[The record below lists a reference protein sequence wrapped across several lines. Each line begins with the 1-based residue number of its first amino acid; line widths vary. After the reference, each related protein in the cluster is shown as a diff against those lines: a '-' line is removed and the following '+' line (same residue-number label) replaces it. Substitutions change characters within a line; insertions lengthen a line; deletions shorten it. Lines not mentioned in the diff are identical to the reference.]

1 MSNKKNLIIP
11 KLQKQNLGKVN
22 PQKAEYLYI
31 SKDFCQKG
39 LSQIIKDGG
48 VQFKEI
54 QKFVN
59 NTQEPQYIL
68 VHASK
73 LEEGYLA
80 ISLLAGIYNEIHYRG
95 AWEDGMSE
103 GNEEN
108 NSSGATPTEPGIQ
121 WSDSWQCLPIV
132 PFKEADDYY
141 NWQENGFSSFGNSFL
156 ASQKT
161 NDNFVPYWS
170 ENEDKPICIS
180 MENISFFNCDGI
192 IETLN
197 SFRSNEQVYVLI
209 LHEENDFDP
218 FSSFDGFDTFE
229 SNEDKNLNQIILSL
243 TAEEL
248 EIPKTSSVSFYY
260 ENIWKQMVAN
270 SGCKLERKF
279 PVHDFLLD
287 IEKMNKEFSYDFLNK
302 ILKYALRNREHGILR
317 KNDFQFMERFA
328 GKRGPVE
335 QQTESRSAIR
345 CLREDLIGM
354 EQVKE
359 QVMETVQVMKFNRLR
374 KEMGL
379 KKSSYHNV
387 HMMLGAPGTA
397 KTTVAKLM
405 GKIMEEE
412 KLLPGSQFACVNG
425 AELKGMYVGHSAPKT
440 KALFEENDIIVI
452 DEAYSLTGDRSE
464 PDSFS
469 REAIAQLVIELEEHA
484 EDKLV
489 IFAGYGGTDVDEKN
503 NKMKEFIDANPG
515 IKSRINSTFYFP
527 SYTAPEMA
535 EIFKKHVEMSG
546 YELPKGWKEPIV
558 DYFSTRVNDEN
569 FGNGREARALFEKV
583 SVQMAKRIM
592 GNADG
597 GPQNAITEKTAKQCR
612 ISDIEGAIRR
622 AVEENKQISGRVKVH
637 NRIGF

>member
-535 EIFKKHVEMSG
+535 EIFKKYVEMSG

>member
-270 SGCKLERKF
+270 SGYKLERKF

-397 KTTVAKLM
+397 KTTIAKLM

-412 KLLPGSQFACVNG
+412 KLLPGSRFTCVNG

-440 KALFEENDIIVI
+440 KALFAENDIIVI

-503 NKMKEFIDANPG
+503 NKIKEFIDANPG

>member
-489 IFAGYGGTDVDEKN
+489 IFAGYGGTDVDKKN

>member
-1 MSNKKNLIIP
+1 MSTKKNLIVP

-31 SKDFCQKG
+31 SKEFCKEG
-39 LSQIIKDGG
+39 LSQITKDGG

-54 QKFVN
+54 QKFVKDH
-59 NTQEPQYIL
+59 QEPQYIL

-80 ISLLAGIYNEIHYRG
+80 ISLLAGIYNEIHSRG
-95 AWEDGMSE
+95 EWEE
-103 GNEEN
+103 G
-108 NSSGATPTEPGIQ
+108 AEPDIQ
-121 WSDSWQCLPIV
+121 WSDSWQCLPII

-141 NWQENGFSSFGNSFL
+141 NWQENDFSSFGNSFL

-161 NDNFVPYWS
+161 NDTFVPYWA
-170 ENEDKPICIS
+170 ENEDKPVCIS
-180 MENISFFNCDGI
+180 MENISFFRCDPI
-192 IETLN
+192 IDTLN

-209 LHEENDFDP
+209 LHEENDFD
-218 FSSFDGFDTFE
+218 SFNSFGGFGGFDTFE

-248 EIPKTSSVSFYY
+248 EIPKTNSVSLYY
-260 ENIWKQMVAN
+260 ENIWKQMVTN

-287 IEKMNKEFSYDFLNK
+287 IEKMNKEFSYDFLDK
-302 ILKYALRNREHGILR
+302 ILKYALRNKEHGILR
-317 KNDFQFMERFA
+317 KKDFQFMERFA
-328 GKRGPVE
+328 GKRGPAE
-335 QQTESRSAIR
+335 QKTETRSAIR

-354 EQVKE
+354 DQVKE

-374 KEMGL
+374 KEMGM

-412 KLLPGSQFACVNG
+412 KLLPGSQFTCVNG

-535 EIFKKHVEMSG
+535 EIFKKHAEMSG
-546 YELPKGWKEPIV
+546 YELPENWKEPITA
-558 DYFSTRVNDEN
+558 YFSTRVNDEN

-592 GNADG
+592 GDANG
-597 GPQNAITEKTAKQCR
+597 GLQNSINEKAIKQCR

-622 AVEENKQISGRVKVH
+622 AREENKQISGRVKVH

>member
-1 MSNKKNLIIP
+1 
-11 KLQKQNLGKVN
+11 
-22 PQKAEYLYI
+22 
-31 SKDFCQKG
+31 
-39 LSQIIKDGG
+39 
-48 VQFKEI
+48 
-54 QKFVN
+54 
-59 NTQEPQYIL
+59 
-68 VHASK
+68 
-73 LEEGYLA
+73 
-80 ISLLAGIYNEIHYRG
+80 
-95 AWEDGMSE
+95 
-103 GNEEN
+103 
-108 NSSGATPTEPGIQ
+108 
-121 WSDSWQCLPIV
+121 
-132 PFKEADDYY
+132 
-141 NWQENGFSSFGNSFL
+141 
-156 ASQKT
+156 
-161 NDNFVPYWS
+161 
-170 ENEDKPICIS
+170 

>member
-359 QVMETVQVMKFNRLR
+359 QVMETVQVMKFNCLR

>member
-270 SGCKLERKF
+270 SGYKLERKF

-302 ILKYALRNREHGILR
+302 ILKYALRNQEHGILR

-397 KTTVAKLM
+397 KTTIAKLM

-412 KLLPGSQFACVNG
+412 KLLPGSRFTCVNG

-440 KALFEENDIIVI
+440 KALFAENDIIVI

-503 NKMKEFIDANPG
+503 NKIKEFIDANPG

>member
-229 SNEDKNLNQIILSL
+229 SNEDKNLSQIILSL

>member
-1 MSNKKNLIIP
+1 
-11 KLQKQNLGKVN
+11 
-22 PQKAEYLYI
+22 
-31 SKDFCQKG
+31 
-39 LSQIIKDGG
+39 
-48 VQFKEI
+48 
-54 QKFVN
+54 
-59 NTQEPQYIL
+59 
-68 VHASK
+68 
-73 LEEGYLA
+73 
-80 ISLLAGIYNEIHYRG
+80 
-95 AWEDGMSE
+95 
-103 GNEEN
+103 
-108 NSSGATPTEPGIQ
+108 
-121 WSDSWQCLPIV
+121 
-132 PFKEADDYY
+132 
-141 NWQENGFSSFGNSFL
+141 
-156 ASQKT
+156 
-161 NDNFVPYWS
+161 
-170 ENEDKPICIS
+170 
-180 MENISFFNCDGI
+180 
-192 IETLN
+192 
-197 SFRSNEQVYVLI
+197 
-209 LHEENDFDP
+209 
-218 FSSFDGFDTFE
+218 
-229 SNEDKNLNQIILSL
+229 
-243 TAEEL
+243 
-248 EIPKTSSVSFYY
+248 
-260 ENIWKQMVAN
+260 
-270 SGCKLERKF
+270 
-279 PVHDFLLD
+279 
-287 IEKMNKEFSYDFLNK
+287 MNKEFSYDFLDK
-302 ILKYALRNREHGILR
+302 ILKYALRNKEHGILR
-317 KNDFQFMERFA
+317 KKDFQFMERFA
-328 GKRGPVE
+328 GKRGPAE
-335 QQTESRSAIR
+335 QKTETRSAIR

-354 EQVKE
+354 DQVKE

-374 KEMGL
+374 KEMGM

-412 KLLPGSQFACVNG
+412 KLLPGSQFTCVNG

-535 EIFKKHVEMSG
+535 EIFKKHAEISG
-546 YELPKGWKEPIV
+546 YELPENWKEPITA
-558 DYFSTRVNDEN
+558 YFSTRVNDEN

-592 GNADG
+592 GDANG
-597 GPQNAITEKTAKQCR
+597 GLQNSINEKAIKQCR

-622 AVEENKQISGRVKVH
+622 AREENKQISGRVKVH

>member
-287 IEKMNKEFSYDFLNK
+287 IKKMNKEFSYDFLNK

-397 KTTVAKLM
+397 KTTIAKLM

-535 EIFKKHVEMSG
+535 EIFKKYVEMSG

>member
-535 EIFKKHVEMSG
+535 DIFKKHVEMSG

>member
-1 MSNKKNLIIP
+1 
-11 KLQKQNLGKVN
+11 
-22 PQKAEYLYI
+22 
-31 SKDFCQKG
+31 
-39 LSQIIKDGG
+39 
-48 VQFKEI
+48 
-54 QKFVN
+54 
-59 NTQEPQYIL
+59 
-68 VHASK
+68 
-73 LEEGYLA
+73 
-80 ISLLAGIYNEIHYRG
+80 
-95 AWEDGMSE
+95 
-103 GNEEN
+103 
-108 NSSGATPTEPGIQ
+108 
-121 WSDSWQCLPIV
+121 
-132 PFKEADDYY
+132 
-141 NWQENGFSSFGNSFL
+141 
-156 ASQKT
+156 
-161 NDNFVPYWS
+161 
-170 ENEDKPICIS
+170 
-180 MENISFFNCDGI
+180 
-192 IETLN
+192 
-197 SFRSNEQVYVLI
+197 
-209 LHEENDFDP
+209 
-218 FSSFDGFDTFE
+218 
-229 SNEDKNLNQIILSL
+229 
-243 TAEEL
+243 
-248 EIPKTSSVSFYY
+248 
-260 ENIWKQMVAN
+260 
-270 SGCKLERKF
+270 
-279 PVHDFLLD
+279 
-287 IEKMNKEFSYDFLNK
+287 
-302 ILKYALRNREHGILR
+302 
-317 KNDFQFMERFA
+317 MERFA
-328 GKRGPVE
+328 GKRGPAE
-335 QQTESRSAIR
+335 QKTETRSAIR

-354 EQVKE
+354 DQVKE

-374 KEMGL
+374 KEMGM

-412 KLLPGSQFACVNG
+412 KLLPGSQFTCVNG

-535 EIFKKHVEMSG
+535 EIFKKHAEISG
-546 YELPKGWKEPIV
+546 YELPENWKEPITA
-558 DYFSTRVNDEN
+558 YFSTRVNDEN

-592 GNADG
+592 GDANG
-597 GPQNAITEKTAKQCR
+597 GLQNSINEKAIKQCR

-622 AVEENKQISGRVKVH
+622 AREETKQISGRVKVH

>member
-248 EIPKTSSVSFYY
+248 EIPKTSSVPFYY